1 MEEQKIGLIG
11 TGAIGRTHIERIAHK
26 FSGAKFVACAD
37 VNKDFCKTVTEKYG
51 IKAYETGEDMI
62 ATADI
67 DAVIVTTSDAF
78 HEQYVIEDI
87 KVGKYVFCEK
97 PPALTAEACKRII
110 EAEIAAGK
118 QLVQAGVM
126 RWYDPGYRQPEPSV
140 W

>member
-78 HEQYVIEDI
+78 HEQYVIEAI
-87 KVGKYVFCEK
+87 KVGKQVCILRKAPCIDGGSLQTYYRSRDCRGQAACTGWRY
-97 PPALTAEACKRII
+97 AL
-110 EAEIAAGK
+110 
-118 QLVQAGVM
+118 V
-126 RWYDPGYRQPEPSV
+126 
-140 W
+140 